1 MHPMPV
7 RRYLIIIERQGGANI
22 SAYAPDL
29 PGCVGSAAT
38 IAELEHE
45 MGDAIALHIDGLRDA
60 GSGSTRGAPRPPCIP
75 GGGAPRGSR
84 SPSPPSSRPRT
95 STWPCRA
102 RKLMR

>member
-7 RRYLIIIERQGGANI
+7 RRYVIIIERQGGANI

-60 GSGSTRGAPRPPCIP
+60 GEPIP
-75 GGGAPRGSR
+75 Q
-84 SPSPPSSRPRT
+84 PSQLAT
-95 STWPCRA
+95 A
-102 RKLMR
+102 YVDVAM